1 MNLSE
6 IIGENLR
13 VIMAIRYRSI
23 TDIYNETGI
32 SRTTITSMRK
42 GDFKMIQLNTL
53 DKLAQ
58 CLEVSVADLVTEK
71 AFYKGGG
78 INRAKSDNRK

>member
-1 MNLSE
+1 MSLSE

-13 VIMAIRYRSI
+13 VIMAIRCRSI

-42 GDFKMIQLNTL
+42 GDFKIIQLNTL

-71 AFYKGGG
+71 VFYKGGEKHR
-78 INRAKSDNRK
+78 INSGNEK